1 MRPPHLEADIEAV
14 PVGLAAG
21 GLGLGLRMRVLWRG
35 EEGERERE
43 GRQGEA
49 GRPGADRRRP
59 AARSRP
65 RKRPVRCGHAGFL
78 RGPDRPVSRRS
89 RSLFPSKRLFLEVR
103 QVPQQVGA
111 AESRTVGLWLASPSL
126 RA

>member
-1 MRPPHLEADIEAV
+1 MVDPGDVRGEGGRVRPPHLEADIEAV

-59 AARSRP
+59 

-78 RGPDRPVSRRS
+78 RGAGPAGQPSIPFLVSVQAP
-89 RSLFPSKRLFLEVR
+89 FP
-103 QVPQQVGA
+103 
-111 AESRTVGLWLASPSL
+111 
-126 RA
+126 